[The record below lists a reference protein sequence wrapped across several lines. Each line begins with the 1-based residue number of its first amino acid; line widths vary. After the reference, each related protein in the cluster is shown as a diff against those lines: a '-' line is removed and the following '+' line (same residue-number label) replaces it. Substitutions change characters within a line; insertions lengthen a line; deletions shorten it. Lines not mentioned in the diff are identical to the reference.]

1 MAETRRHALT
11 PGRFGSGHELLSAP
25 SPWRQGEGVREDWLS
40 GAAVVMGCRPHGGD
54 GMAETRRFRFPIF
67 LDLDGKPCTVIGGGE
82 VAARKARS
90 LLAAGARVRVI
101 SPELSAAME
110 ELRAAGAVEHAAR
123 SYRRGDLE
131 GCALAFAATDDSE
144 ANAAAYQEATELG
157 ILINVVDDPEQCSFI
172 VPSQVG
178 RGPITVAIS
187 TGGASPALARH
198 LREQIE
204 RTVPPAY
211 GELAELLGRLREEVK
226 AAVASSRERGRRWE
240 AVLESEVLS
249 LLEQGKAAAA
259 EARAREILGLSEREK
274 A

>member
-1 MAETRRHALT
+1 MA
-11 PGRFGSGHELLSAP
+11 
-25 SPWRQGEGVREDWLS
+25 Q
-40 GAAVVMGCRPHGGD
+40 
-54 GMAETRRFRFPIF
+54 TRRFQFPIF
-67 LDLDGKPCTVIGGGE
+67 LSLDGRQCTVIGGGE

-101 SPELSAAME
+101 SPELSVAME
-110 ELRAAGAVEHAAR
+110 ELRAAGEVEHVAR
-123 SYRRGDLE
+123 GYRRGDLE
-131 GCALAFAATDDSE
+131 GSALAFAATDDAE

-178 RGPITVAIS
+178 RGPITIAIS

-198 LREQIE
+198 LRARIE
-204 RTVPPAY
+204 EAVPAAY
-211 GELAELLGRLREEVK
+211 GGLAALLGRLRDEVK
-226 AAVASSRERGRRWE
+226 AVVGSSRERGRRWE
-240 AVLESEVLS
+240 AVLESDVLA
-249 LLEQGKAAAA
+249 LLEQGKAAEA

>member
-1 MAETRRHALT
+1 
-11 PGRFGSGHELLSAP
+11 
-25 SPWRQGEGVREDWLS
+25 
-40 GAAVVMGCRPHGGD
+40 
-54 GMAETRRFRFPIF
+54 MAETRRFQFPIF

-101 SPELSAAME
+101 SPAVSAAME
-110 ELRAAGAVEHAAR
+110 ELRAAGAVEHVAR
-123 SYRRGDLE
+123 GYRSGDLA
-131 GCALAFAATDDSE
+131 GCALAFAATDDAE

-157 ILINVVDDPEQCSFI
+157 ILINVVDNPAQCSFI

-187 TGGASPALARH
+187 TGGASPALARR
-198 LREQIE
+198 LREEVEQA
-204 RTVPPAY
+204 VPPAY

-226 AAVASSRERGRRWE
+226 AAVASPRERARRWE

-249 LLEQGKAAAA
+249 LLEQERAAEA
-259 EARAREILGLSEREK
+259 EARAREILGLSGREK